1 MSAVPQT
8 TALILDNDG
17 PDRCGKELGEYT
29 QRQMNAVRDRVEL
42 GRFHHD

>member
-1 MSAVPQT
+1 MAAVPQT

-29 QRQMNAVRDRVEL
+29 ERQMGAVRNRVEL